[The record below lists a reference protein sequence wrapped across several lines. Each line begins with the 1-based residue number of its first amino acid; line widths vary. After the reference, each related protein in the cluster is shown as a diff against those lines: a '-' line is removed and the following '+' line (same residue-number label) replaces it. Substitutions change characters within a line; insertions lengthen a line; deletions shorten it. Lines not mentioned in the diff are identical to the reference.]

1 MTLETGAASESVVD
15 KRVRQ
20 FLELVEESSTAVLNN
35 GFSRTRAETLGAA
48 GRRPYSVRATFTRG
62 EFVITTKLVL
72 EFAGDEN
79 VTTEALR
86 RDEVVFESSATAHKG
101 QEIRKALTNH
111 FECALVALGFQ

>member
-1 MTLETGAASESVVD
+1 MEAESESIVD

-20 FLELVEESSTAVLNN
+20 FLELVEESSTAVLSN
-35 GFSRTRAETLGAA
+35 GFSRTRTETLGAA
-48 GRRPYSVRATFTRG
+48 GHRPYSVRVTYTRG

-79 VTTEALR
+79 VTSEALR
-86 RDEVVFESSATAHKG
+86 GDEVLFESSATAHKG

-111 FECALVALGFQ
+111 FERALAALGFK